1 MSGSKNNHYFIGG
14 KLYVIP
20 KEVADIVDETESR
33 LTKERDILRAENER
47 LLSKNESLKNGLNKL
62 YDRCLL
68 ADVQGELSELING
81 ELLDE
86 ISTLL
91 GYTPE
96 NVEKENVENK
106 AAILQQLNAID
117 KVTE

>member
-1 MSGSKNNHYFIGG
+1 MAYPEEWLEAENQWKKKYEKVSN
-14 KLYVIP
+14 
-20 KEVADIVDETESR
+20 D
-33 LTKERDILRAENER
+33 LRAENER
-47 LLSKNESLKNGLNKL
+47 LRFENERLKNGLNKL

-91 GYTPE
+91 GYYTPE
-96 NVEKENVENK
+96 NSEKENAENK